1 MSKTKKTD
9 NIKNFLKEKNISK
22 KKIIGCLIGVALL
35 SILIFVITNYN
46 NFAVKN
52 VVNNYFDYLTTQQ
65 LEESQKYL
73 DRKYNYEDND
83 TLNLENF
90 KSYVSKWEVDINS
103 IKIKKDTAIVEL
115 NIYSPSMLEMLQGYT
130 SYLFSGE
137 KSKDEYYKEQ
147 LNSTDLKYENHIG
160 VIVLEKN
167 NGKWK
172 IKTDDNFKN
181 VMLYGANNVSLD
193 TEDVSNN
200 TSTSNGASLNEE
212 EIYIT
217 KYLNLKSYK
226 IQKYTKYDYSKVP
239 GIGDI
244 EIKNTGNKNVSKLT
258 ITAYF
263 QDETG
268 RDIAEEDFLIIGGW
282 DYNGVLKA
290 NYSWK
295 MEKDTFYEFENLT
308 NDVNLSK
315 NKVKITEIEF
325 DE

>member
-22 KKIIGCLIGVALL
+22 KKIIGSLIGIALL
-35 SILIFVITNYN
+35 SILIFAITNYN

-65 LEESQKYL
+65 FEESQEYL
-73 DRKYNYEDND
+73 DKKYNYENND

-90 KSYVSKWEVDINS
+90 KSYVSKWEIDINS

-115 NIYSPSMLEMLQGYT
+115 NIYSPSMLEMLQGYA

-160 VIVLEKN
+160 VIVLKKID
-167 NGKWK
+167 GKWK

-181 VMLYGANNVSLD
+181 IMLYGANNVSLD
-193 TEDVSNN
+193 TEDVSNSN
-200 TSTSNGASLNEE
+200 SSSTSTSLNEE

-226 IQKYTKYDYSKVP
+226 IEKFTKYDYSKVP
-239 GIGDI
+239 GISDI
-244 EIKNTGNKNVSKLT
+244 EIKNTGNKNISKLT
-258 ITAYF
+258 ITVYF

-268 RDIAEEDFLIIGGW
+268 RDIAEEDFLIIGSW
-282 DYNGVLKA
+282 DYSGILKA

-308 NDVNLSK
+308 DDVNLSK

-325 DE
+325 D